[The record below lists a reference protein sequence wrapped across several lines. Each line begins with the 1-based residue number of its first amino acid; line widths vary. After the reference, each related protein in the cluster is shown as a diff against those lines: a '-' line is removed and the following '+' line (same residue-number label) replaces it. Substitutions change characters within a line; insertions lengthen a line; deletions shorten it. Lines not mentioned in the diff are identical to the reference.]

1 MRRVSRILA
10 VIAIAA
16 AGGIATASPAAADTN
31 EFTITSFEA
40 DYYLGRDAAGHST
53 LRTVETI
60 VAQFPDF
67 DQNHGITRYLVDDYR
82 GHPTNISIASVTD
95 ENGRPITYESESD
108 DVFVSL
114 QIGDGDRYVRGEHTY
129 VITYT
134 EQNVTLF
141 DGNVED
147 FYWDVNG
154 TAWPQSFGSVVG
166 RVHISDELASH
177 LNGNTRC
184 YLGSE
189 GSTDECAAP
198 QPEQTDAGVVFEV
211 RGSDLPAFTNISVA
225 IGFTKGTFAPRD
237 DSAFASAFFI
247 PELLA
252 SALAVLVAIWALMRR
267 FTTFADAPGRPT
279 IIAEY
284 LPPSNASPLMAGIA
298 TKRKKKAVAAQLVS
312 YAVNHNIRIIES
324 PATGFFATGNE
335 YTLELLDG
343 STLDREEAALAQA
356 FFGNSLTPGTQYT
369 IKKSDTTVGKKVYE
383 LVHGLEGDTD
393 TRGWHKKVA
402 VGSRFLPALIS
413 IGAGV
418 LAFIFFI
425 LMIDDA
431 RGGWIPAIV
440 LVPSIISFFIVMSV
454 ISRKPYTEQGAE
466 LRDYLKGLEL
476 YIGVAETERLR
487 MLQSPQGAERTPV
500 DTTDRGR
507 MLKLYERVLPF
518 AVLFDQEKEWAKQL
532 GEYYGDQ
539 PPEWY
544 AGTTAFNSAVFAS
557 SIGSISSTSAG
568 AYSGSSSSSSGSG
581 GGGSSG
587 GGGGGGGGGG
597 W

>member
-1 MRRVSRILA
+1 MRRVARFL
-10 VIAIAA
+10 VVLAIAA
-16 AGGIATASPAAADTN
+16 AGVLATAAPATADTSD
-31 EFTITSFEA
+31 FTITSFEA
-40 DYYLGRDAAGHST
+40 DYYLDRDAAGHST

-67 DQNHGITRYLVDDYR
+67 DQNHGIERSLVDDYQ
-82 GHPTNISIASVTD
+82 GHPTNISIESVTD
-95 ENGRPITYESESD
+95 ERGFPIPYESESD
-108 DVFVSL
+108 DEFVNMR
-114 QIGDGDRYVRGEHTY
+114 IGDADFYVRGTHTY

-134 EQNVTLF
+134 SQNVTLS
-141 DGNVED
+141 DGDVED
-147 FYWDVNG
+147 FFWDVNG
-154 TAWPQSFGSVVG
+154 TGWAQTFGSVVG
-166 RVHISDELASH
+166 RVHISDELATH

-184 YLGSE
+184 YVGTFGSQQ
-189 GSTDECAAP
+189 ECAAP
-198 QPEQTDAGVVFEV
+198 EPVEADSGVTFEV
-211 RGSDLPAFTNISVA
+211 SASELGAYSNVTLA
-225 IGFTKGTFAPRD
+225 IGFTKGTFVSRD
-237 DSAFASAFFI
+237 NSAFASEFFI

-252 SALAVLVAIWALMRR
+252 SGIAILVAIFALFRR

-279 IIAEY
+279 IVAEY
-284 LPPSNASPLMAGIA
+284 LPPKNVSPLMAGIA

-335 YTLELLDG
+335 YTLELLDAKG
-343 STLDREEAALAQA
+343 LDREEAWLAQA
-356 FFGNSLTPGTQYT
+356 FFDNSLTPGEKYT

-393 TRGWHKKVA
+393 TRGWHKKVP

-413 IGAGV
+413 IAAGILTFV
-418 LAFIFFI
+418 FFI

-440 LVPSIISFFIVMSV
+440 LIPSIVSFFIVMSV

-466 LRDYLKGLEL
+466 LRDYLKGMEL
-476 YIGVAETERLR
+476 YIGVAETDRLR
-487 MLQSPQGAERTPV
+487 MLQSPEGAERTPV
-500 DTTDRGR
+500 NTTDRGQ

-518 AVLFDQEKEWAKQL
+518 AVLFNQEKHWAKQL
-532 GEYYGDQ
+532 GEYYGEQ

-544 AGTTAFNSAVFAS
+544 SGTSAFNSAVFAS
-557 SIGSISSTSAG
+557 SIGSIASTSAG

>member
-1 MRRVSRILA
+1 MRRVARILA
-10 VIAIAA
+10 VLAIAA
-16 AGGIATASPAAADTN
+16 AGVLATTAPAIAGTDD
-31 EFTITSFEA
+31 FTITSFTA
-40 DYYLGRDAAGHST
+40 DYYLDRDAEGHST

-67 DQNHGITRYLVDDYR
+67 DQNHGIERYLPDDYQ
-82 GHPTNISIASVTD
+82 GHPTNISIESVTD
-95 ENGRPITYESESD
+95 EHGFPIPYESESD
-108 DVFVSL
+108 DEFVYMR
-114 QIGDGDRYVRGEHTY
+114 IGDADFYVRGTHTY

-134 EQNVTLF
+134 TQNVTLF
-141 DGNVED
+141 DGDVED

-154 TAWPQSFGSVVG
+154 TGWAQTFGSVVG
-166 RVHISDELASH
+166 RVHISEELATH
-177 LNGNTRC
+177 LNGDTRC
-184 YLGSE
+184 YVGTYGSQE
-189 GSTDECAAP
+189 ECAAP
-198 QPEQTDAGVVFEV
+198 VPQDDGSEVTFEV
-211 RGSDLPAFTNISVA
+211 SAYDLPSYSNVTFA
-225 IGFTKGTFAPRD
+225 IGFTKGTFEPRD
-237 DSAFASAFFI
+237 NSAFASAFFI

-252 SALAVLVAIWALMRR
+252 SALAVIVAIFALVRR

-279 IIAEY
+279 IVAEY
-284 LPPSNASPLMAGIA
+284 LPPNNASPLMAGIA

-335 YTLELLDG
+335 YTLELLDA
-343 STLDREEAALAQA
+343 SKLDREEAWLAQA
-356 FFGNSLTPGTQYT
+356 FFGDSLTPGTQYT

-393 TRGWHKKVA
+393 KRGWHKKVPI
-402 VGSRFLPALIS
+402 GSRFLPALIS
-413 IGAGV
+413 IAAGV
-418 LAFIFFI
+418 LTFVFFI

-440 LVPSIISFFIVMSV
+440 LIPSIISFFIVMSV

-466 LRDYLKGLEL
+466 LRDYLKGMEL
-476 YIGVAETERLR
+476 YIGVAETDRLR
-487 MLQSPQGAERTPV
+487 MLQSPQGAERAPV
-500 DTTDRGR
+500 DTTDRGQ

-518 AVLFDQEKEWAKQL
+518 AVLFGQEKEWAKQL

-544 AGTTAFNSAVFAS
+544 SGTSAFNSAMFAS
-557 SIGSISSTSAG
+557 SIGSIASTSAG
-568 AYSGSSSSSSGSG
+568 AYSGTSSSSSGSG